1 MSTQEMV
8 LPATQA
14 ARDARN
20 RIWRTQLQTI
30 FRLEIK
36 KNFFRWRGLWVYF
49 LAFGPAAII
58 ILHTIGSIMNPD
70 RMGNHPI
77 DNDTNVMAGIF
88 RLFYLHLGIYFGCM
102 GIFTRLF
109 RGEMMERSLHYYF
122 LAPVRRELLV
132 IGKFLAGVVASSVIF
147 SVAVAVSFVGMYA
160 HYGAEGRQFIFG
172 AGLPQIG
179 AYLSITVLA
188 CIGYGALF
196 LLTGLLF
203 KNPIVPAVVIALWE
217 SINGILPAWLKKLS
231 VIFYLEPLCPVD
243 VPTDG
248 LMNLFLVSADPIPA
262 YLAVPG
268 LLIVSAAVLAYAC
281 LKIRTVEINYSSE

>member
-1 MSTQEMV
+1 MA
-8 LPATQA
+8 LPAQQA
-14 ARDARN
+14 ANEARK
-20 RIWRTQLQTI
+20 RIWRNQLQTI
-30 FRLEIK
+30 VRLEIK

-49 LAFGPAAII
+49 LAFGPVVII
-58 ILHTIGSIMNPD
+58 GLHTLATILNPS
-70 RMGNHPI
+70 RNNHAL
-77 DNDTNVMAGIF
+77 DNDTNVLAGIF

-147 SVAVAVSFVGMYA
+147 TIAVIAAFFLMYG
-160 HYGAEGRQFIFG
+160 HYGAEGRQYVFG
-172 AGLPQIG
+172 AGLPQLG
-179 AYLSITVLA
+179 AYVLVTVLA
-188 CIGYGALF
+188 CFGYGALF
-196 LLTGLLF
+196 LLMGLLF
-203 KNPIVPAVVIALWE
+203 KNPIVPAVVIAFWE

-243 VPTDG
+243 VPSSG
-248 LMNLFLVSADPIPA
+248 LMNLFMVSADPIPA

-268 LLIVSAAVLAYAC
+268 LIIVSSAILAYAC
-281 LKIRTVEINYSSE
+281 VKIRTVEINYSSE

>member
-8 LPATQA
+8 LPAQQA
-14 ARDARN
+14 ARDARK
-20 RIWRTQLQTI
+20 RMWRNQLQTI
-30 FRLEIK
+30 FRLEIR

-49 LAFGPAAII
+49 LAFAPAVII
-58 ILHTIGSIMNPD
+58 TLHTIGAVL
-70 RMGNHPI
+70 HPTTAGSHGI
-77 DNDTNVMAGIF
+77 EEDTNILAGIF

-147 SVAVAVSFVGMYA
+147 SVAVAAAFFSMYG
-160 HYGAEGRQFIFG
+160 HFGAEGRQFVFG
-172 AGLPQIG
+172 AGLPQLG

-188 CIGYGALF
+188 CFGYGSLF
-196 LLTGLLF
+196 LLMGLLF
-203 KNPIVPAVVIALWE
+203 RNPIVPAVVIALWE

-243 VPTDG
+243 VPSTG
-248 LMNLFLVSADPIPA
+248 LLNLFLVSADPIPA
-262 YLAVPG
+262 YFAVPG
-268 LLIVSAAVLAYAC
+268 LLAVCAAILAYAC
-281 LKIRTVEINYSSE
+281 IKIRTVEVNYSAD